1 MKWSWKL
8 GDFLGIRVYIHATF
22 FLLIGWIVLTHFL
35 QGKTTDSVLTGVFF
49 TLAIFLCVL
58 LHEYG
63 HALAARRFG
72 IGTRDIILLPI
83 GGVARLERM
92 PEEPR
97 QELWV
102 ALAGP
107 AVNFA
112 ISGVIFLVML
122 AAGAL
127 QPLAGLS
134 MTGGPFLERLMV
146 VNIFLALFNML
157 PAFPMDGGRVLRALL
172 ATRLPYARATRIAA
186 FLGQGMALLF
196 GLAGLFGNPFLLFI
210 AFFVWIGAAQ
220 ESAAVEAKS
229 ALGGIPVGG
238 AMITDFRQ
246 LAPGDTLSRAVDLV
260 LSGSQ
265 QDFPVVENDRAVGI
279 LMRADL
285 ILALARHGQDK
296 PVGDV
301 MVRTFESADI
311 SDPLESVFERLQ
323 AGSCSTLPVQRN
335 GRLAGLITAENAGEL
350 LVIRTALGL
359 RNKGVAGTP
368 QLSHSG

>member
-8 GDFLGIRVYIHATF
+8 GDFLGIRVYIHTTF
-22 FLLIGWIVLTHFL
+22 LLLIGWIVLTHFL
-35 QGKTTDSVLTGVFF
+35 QGKTTDSALTGVFF

-72 IGTRDIILLPI
+72 IGTRDITLLPI

-112 ISGVIFLVML
+112 IFGVIFLVLL

-134 MTGGPFLERLMV
+134 MTGGPFLERLML

-229 ALGGIPVGG
+229 ALEGIAVGG

-246 LAPGDTLSRAVDLV
+246 LKPGDPLSRAVDLV

-265 QDFPVVENDRAVGI
+265 QDFPVVENERAVGM
-279 LMRADL
+279 LTRADL
-285 ILALARHGQDK
+285 ILALTRHGQDK
-296 PVGDV
+296 TVGET

-311 SDPLESVFERLQ
+311 SDPIESVFERLQ
-323 AGSCSTLPVQRN
+323 ACSCSTMPVQTN
-335 GRLAGLITAENAGEL
+335 GRLAGLITAENVGEF

-359 RNKGVAGTP
+359 RSKGVAGTP